1 MKFNFRYISWVL
13 VFLVF
18 VLSSVIVN
26 FYTDWLWFLE
36 LGFEGMFL
44 TAFWAKIAT
53 ALIAG
58 TLVFLLLY
66 LNILLFRRLTNNEP
80 INMTI
85 NKGTYIETLDIS
97 SMVNRFTVPVFVL
110 LGLFSGI
117 AFASSWQTVLL
128 FLNKVSF
135 GVLDPIF
142 SRDISFYIFSVPFF
156 ELVFGILS
164 FVLFI
169 SFIVAVL
176 LYLAKGALVI
186 KNKASVNL
194 GSLGSDLFTINR
206 EAKIHLFIL
215 VALWFL
221 LKAFKIYFIQIPNL
235 LLSENSLFVG
245 VSYSDVNAT
254 LPVLY
259 VLAVLSIIFAFL
271 IILSISKRGVKIL
284 LTSFVLYFAV
294 SFLGLSIYPSVLKSF
309 VIKPNELNKESPY
322 IKNHIKATQEAW
334 GIDKVAKRNFSGSSS
349 LTVEDIK
356 NNEATI
362 ENIRLWDRAP
372 LLDTFGQLQEIRTYY
387 DFVSADNDRYLID
400 GKYRQVL
407 LSARELNSNSL
418 PQKNFINERLSF
430 THGIGLA
437 LSPVN
442 EKTKEGLPVLF
453 VKDLPPKSEKKE
465 LQIKRPE
472 IYFGEKSND
481 YVIVNTKAKEFDY
494 PKGEE
499 NIYASY
505 EGSGG
510 VQISSFLK
518 KAAFSLKFNS
528 LKILLSDDITK
539 KSRIMYSRNI
549 NERVRKAFPFLS
561 FDKDPYLVIDD
572 GKIFWIYDAYTLSDK
587 YPYSK
592 EINGRN
598 YMRNSV
604 KVVIDAYNGK
614 MNAYISDKND
624 PIIKSFANIFDGVF
638 LPVED
643 APESLRAHFRYPE
656 DLFTYQTTLYSVYHM
671 EEPQIFYNKEDLWEM
686 PKIKG
691 SNRGEDMGP
700 VMRHLIMKLPGEEK
714 EEFILMAPFTPKG
727 KNNMSAWVAA
737 RSDGE
742 NYGELIVYRFPKQSL
757 VYGPKQI
764 VNRINQDAE
773 ISRQISLWDQR
784 GSEVLQGNLSVIPI
798 NESIL
803 YIRPLYLR
811 AEGGKIPELKRVIV
825 AYENKISMEETL
837 DLALANIFSG
847 LDEFKKDSS
856 KAGKADK
863 KISISAEQKNLIKEA
878 NQRFVNA
885 QAALKRGDWT
895 RYGEEITKLGEI
907 LKKIK

>member
-1 MKFNFRYISWVL
+1 MKFNFRRISWISVL
-13 VFLVF
+13 LIFI
-18 VLSSVIVN
+18 LSSVIVN

-36 LGFEGMFL
+36 LGFESMFL
-44 TAFWAKIAT
+44 TAFFAKVSIA
-53 ALIAG
+53 LVVG
-58 TLVFLLLY
+58 VFVFLLLY
-66 LNILLFRRLTNNEP
+66 LNIFLFRRLTNNEP

-85 NKGTYIETLDIS
+85 NKGTYVETLDITS
-97 SMVNRFTVPVFVL
+97 IVNKFTVPIFIL
-110 LGLFSGI
+110 FGLFSGI

-135 GVLDPIF
+135 GILDPIF
-142 SRDISFYIFSVPFF
+142 SKDISFYIFSVPFF
-156 ELVFGILS
+156 ELIASVLS
-164 FVLFI
+164 FVLFV
-169 SFIVAVL
+169 SFVVAVL
-176 LYLAKGALVI
+176 LYLAKGALII
-186 KNKASVNL
+186 KNRASLNL
-194 GSLGSDLFTINR
+194 ASFGGDLFTINR
-206 EAKIHLFIL
+206 EAKVHLFIL
-215 VALWFL
+215 VAFWFL
-221 LKAFKIYFIQIPNL
+221 LKAFKIYFIQMPNL
-235 LLSENSLFVG
+235 LLSENNLFVG
-245 VSYSDVNAT
+245 ASYSDINAT
-254 LPVLY
+254 LPIFY
-259 VLAVLSIIFAFL
+259 VLSILAIIFAFL
-271 IILSISKRGVKIL
+271 IIFSIRKSGIKVL
-284 LTSFVLYFAV
+284 VSSFVLYFVV
-294 SFLGLSIYPSVLKSF
+294 SFLGLSVYPMLLKSL

-334 GIDKVAKRNFSGSSS
+334 GIANVTKRNFSGNSS
-349 LTVEDIK
+349 LTMEDIK
-356 NNEATI
+356 KNEATI

-387 DFVSADNDRYLID
+387 DFVSADNDRYSID
-400 GKYRQVL
+400 DKYRQVL
-407 LSARELNSNSL
+407 LSARELDSNSL
-418 PQKNFINERLSF
+418 PQRNFINERLSF
-430 THGIGLA
+430 THGIGVA

-453 VKDLPPKSEKKE
+453 VKDLPPKSEKEE
-465 LQIKRPE
+465 LKIERPE

-481 YVIVNTKAKEFDY
+481 YVIVKTKAKEFDY

-510 VQISSFLK
+510 VQMSSFLK
-518 KAAFSLKFNS
+518 KAVFSLKFNS
-528 LKILLSDDITK
+528 LKILLSNDLTK
-539 KSRIMYSRNI
+539 ESRIMYSRNI
-549 NERVRKAFPFLS
+549 KERVEKAFSFLI
-561 FDKDPYLVIDD
+561 FDNDPYIVINE
-572 GKIFWIYDAYTLSDK
+572 GKIFWIYDAYTTSNK
-587 YPYSK
+587 YPYSQN
-592 EINGRN
+592 INGKN

-624 PIIKSFANIFDGVF
+624 PIIKSFAGIFKNIF
-638 LPVED
+638 LPIEE

-656 DLFTYQTTLYSVYHM
+656 DIFTYQTVLYSVYHM

-691 SNRGEDMGP
+691 SNRGENMGP
-700 VMRHLIMKLPGEEK
+700 VMRHLIMRLPGEEK
-714 EEFILMAPFTPKG
+714 AEFILMAPFTPKG

-742 NYGELIVYRFPKQSL
+742 NYGELVVYRFPKQSL

-837 DLALANIFSG
+837 DRALANIFSG
-847 LDEFKKDSS
+847 LDRNKKDSS
-856 KAGKADK
+856 KTNKIDK
-863 KISISAEQKNLIKEA
+863 KISVSDEQKNLIKEA
-878 NQRFVNA
+878 NLRFINA
-885 QAALKRGDWT
+885 QAALRRGDWA
-895 RYGEEITKLGEI
+895 RYGEEIKKLGEV

>member
-1 MKFNFRYISWVL
+1 MNFNFRRILWVSIL
-13 VFLVF
+13 LLFI
-18 VLSSVIVN
+18 LSSLLVN
-26 FYTDWLWFLE
+26 FYIDWLWFLE
-36 LGFEGMFL
+36 LGFESIFL
-44 TAFWAKIAT
+44 TTFWAKIAT
-53 ALIAG
+53 ALIVSI
-58 TLVFLLLY
+58 LVFLLLY
-66 LNILLFRRLTNNEP
+66 LNILLFRRLTNDEP
-80 INMTI
+80 INITV
-85 NKGTYIETLDIS
+85 NKGAYVETLDIS
-97 SMVNRFTVPVFVL
+97 SLVNKFAVPVFIL
-110 LGLFSGI
+110 LSLFSGI

-135 GVLDPIF
+135 GISDPIF
-142 SRDISFYIFSVPFF
+142 SRDVSFYIFSVPFF

-169 SFIVAVL
+169 SFVVATF

-186 KNKASVNL
+186 KNRASFNL
-194 GSLGSDLFTINR
+194 SSLGSDLFTINR

-245 VSYSDVNAT
+245 ISYSDVNAT

-259 VLAVLSIIFAFL
+259 VLAVLSLVFAVL
-271 IILSISKRGVKIL
+271 IIISLKKGGLKVL
-284 LTSFVLYFAV
+284 ASSFVLYFAV

-334 GIDKVAKRNFSGSSS
+334 GIDRVSKRNFSGNSS
-349 LTVEDIK
+349 LTIEDIK

-387 DFVSADNDRYLID
+387 DFVSADNDRYMID

-418 PQKNFINERLSF
+418 PQKNFINERLTF
-430 THGIGLA
+430 THGIGA
-437 LSPVN
+437 VVSPVN
-442 EKTKEGLPVLF
+442 EKSQEGLPVLF

-510 VQISSFLK
+510 VEMSSFFK
-518 KAAFSLKFNS
+518 KVVFALKFNS

-572 GKIFWIYDAYTLSDK
+572 GRIFWIYDAYTLSDK

-592 EINGRN
+592 EVNGRN

-614 MNAYISDKND
+614 INAYISDKND
-624 PIIKSFANIFDGVF
+624 PIIKSFANIFEGVF
-638 LPVED
+638 LPIED
-643 APESLRAHFRYPE
+643 APKSLKAHFRYPE

-700 VMRHLIMKLPGEEK
+700 VMRHLIMKLPGEKK

-727 KNNMSAWVAA
+727 KNNMAAWVAA

-856 KAGKADK
+856 KVGKSDK

-878 NQRFVNA
+878 NQRFINA
-885 QAALKRGDWT
+885 QAALKRGDWA
-895 RYGEEITKLGEI
+895 RYGEEMNKLGEI
-907 LKKIK
+907 LKKIR